1 VNEALERIVRD
12 EVTNLD
18 YELVDLR
25 RGGTRNKPTIEVRI
39 DRNDGEAVSVEDCA
53 RVSRAIEA
61 RLDADETVGENY
73 VLQVSSPGERPIRT
87 PEEWR
92 RFVGRWASVSGSAVG
107 GRIEGTIVALEE
119 SGGAEVA
126 VIEQAGGKV
135 VRVPLS
141 GVSEAR
147 LAFRL

>member
-1 VNEALERIVRD
+1 VNEALERIVRE
-12 EVTNLD
+12 EVTNLG

-39 DRNDGEAVSVEDCA
+39 DRRDGEAVSVDDCA
-53 RVSRAIEA
+53 QASRAIEA
-61 RLDADETVGENY
+61 RLDADDTVGENY

-107 GRIEGTIVALEE
+107 GRIEGKIVALEDAE
-119 SGGAEVA
+119 GAEVA
-126 VIEQAGGKV
+126 VIELAGGKL